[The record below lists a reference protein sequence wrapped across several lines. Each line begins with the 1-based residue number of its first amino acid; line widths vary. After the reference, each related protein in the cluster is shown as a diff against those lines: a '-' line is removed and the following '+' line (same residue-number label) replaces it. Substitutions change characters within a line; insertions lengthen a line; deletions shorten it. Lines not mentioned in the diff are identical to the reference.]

1 MDGWMEMRAIWKRRA
16 RYTHPPSSKMTQ
28 IGAIAAFGRRRE
40 TPPSILEGVSE
51 QMRGLEEEEEE
62 GAFRSP
68 LEGEEAEWEE
78 ERRDRRFSISS
89 QKGMRALS

>member
-40 TPPSILEGVSE
+40 TSPSILEGVSE

-62 GAFRSP
+62 EEGAFRSP
-68 LEGEEAEWEE
+68 LEGGRLNGKKRGGTDAFRFQVRRET
-78 ERRDRRFSISS
+78 ER
-89 QKGMRALS
+89 

>member
-1 MDGWMEMRAIWKRRA
+1 MDGWMKMRAIWKRRA

-40 TPPSILEGVSE
+40 TSPSILEGVSE

-68 LEGEEAEWEE
+68 LEGEAEWEE
-78 ERRDRRFSISS
+78 ERRDRQFSVSS
-89 QKGMRALS
+89 QKGNRALS

>member
-40 TPPSILEGVSE
+40 TSPSILEGVSE
-51 QMRGLEEEEEE
+51 QMRGLEEEE

-68 LEGEEAEWEE
+68 LEEGEAEWEE
-78 ERRDRRFSISS
+78 ERRDRRFSVSS
-89 QKGMRALS
+89 QKGNRALS